1 MADDGPASATNRRG
15 INRILMVVPILFSA
29 LALALVLGN
38 VAAGMPPQEDEGT
51 SAHLFQLLIA
61 AQLPLVLLFLATSD
75 WTRPMRLLPALA
87 VQALALAAALG
98 SLAWAGY

>member
-1 MADDGPASATNRRG
+1 MADDGPTGVMSRRG
-15 INRILMVVPILFSA
+15 VNRILMVLPILCSV

-38 VAAGMPPQEDEGT
+38 VAAGVPPQEDEGT
-51 SAHLFQLLIA
+51 AAHPFQLLIV

-75 WTRPMRLLPALA
+75 WTRPMRLFLALT

>member
-1 MADDGPASATNRRG
+1 MADDNPASATNRRG
-15 INRILMVVPILFSA
+15 VNRILMVVPILFSL

-38 VAAGMPPQEDEGT
+38 VAAGVPPQADEGL

-75 WTRPMRLLPALA
+75 RTRRTRLVLALA
-87 VQALALAAALG
+87 VQALAVAAALG
-98 SLAWAGY
+98 SLAWSGY

>member
-1 MADDGPASATNRRG
+1 MADDDSMSVTNRNWV
-15 INRILMVVPILFSA
+15 NRILMVVPILFSL

-38 VAAGMPPQEDEGT
+38 AAAGVPPQADEGL

-75 WTRPMRLLPALA
+75 WARRTRLFLALT
-87 VQALALAAALG
+87 VQALAVAAALG

>member
-1 MADDGPASATNRRG
+1 MTDDGPTGVTNRHG
-15 INRILMVVPILFSA
+15 VNRVLMVVPVLFSV

-38 VAAGMPPQEDEGT
+38 VAAGVPPQDDEGT

-61 AQLPLVLLFLATSD
+61 AQLPLVILFLATSD
-75 WTRPMRLLPALA
+75 WTRRTRLLLALT
-87 VQALALAAALG
+87 VQALAVAAALG